1 MGDLRQVVLLQD
13 RERHGARRGDRLV
26 KVAEVVHVAS
36 GMGALEDQTKLSGVK
51 IRNPL
56 WFCRHVSARLTFRG
70 LDQIATS
77 HTLGHG
83 SLDFSSESQNGA

>member
-13 RERHGARRGDRLV
+13 RERHGASRGDRLV

-51 IRNPL
+51 IRNPSG
-56 WFCRHVSARLTFRG
+56 FVVMFQRVSPFVDLTIMQPRA
-70 LDQIATS
+70 L
-77 HTLGHG
+77 
-83 SLDFSSESQNGA
+83 